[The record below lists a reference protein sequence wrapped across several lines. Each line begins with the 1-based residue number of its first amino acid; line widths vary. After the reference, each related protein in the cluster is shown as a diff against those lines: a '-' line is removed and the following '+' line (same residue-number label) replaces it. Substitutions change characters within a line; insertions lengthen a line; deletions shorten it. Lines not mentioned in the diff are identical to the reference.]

1 MNSVELARLASTITE
16 TREHFQRFPIQNVNL
31 P

>member
-16 TREHFQRFPIQNVNL
+16 AGEDLQRFPIQNVDL